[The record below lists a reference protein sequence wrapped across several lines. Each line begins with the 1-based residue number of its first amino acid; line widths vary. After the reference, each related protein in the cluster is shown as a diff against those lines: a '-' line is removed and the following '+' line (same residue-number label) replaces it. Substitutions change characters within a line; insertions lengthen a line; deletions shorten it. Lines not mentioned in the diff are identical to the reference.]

1 MNMLSYLHKSIM
13 SLNSSAYFSGIIMII
28 MNIGSKYISI
38 DLTKTQEQLLKNT
51 LGRQVLLFSIAWM
64 GTRDIYKSF
73 ITTAIFIL
81 LTDYLLNEKSNVCI
95 LPKNII
101 ALKNEVDTNND
112 GEIDDTEINK
122 ALQTLQKAK
131 KQAKKRDKLLAL
143 NEFKN

>member
-1 MNMLSYLHKSIM
+1 M

-38 DLTKTQEQLLKNT
+38 DLSKTQEQLLKNT

-64 GTRDIYKSF
+64 GTHDIYKSF
-73 ITTAIFIL
+73 ITTAVFIL
-81 LTDYLLNEKSNVCI
+81 LTDYLLNEKSKACI

-101 ALKNEVDTNND
+101 ALQNEIDTNNN

-131 KQAKKRDKLLAL
+131 VQAKKRDKLLAL